1 MISIPLICVP
11 STFTPYFVRAPAL
24 ESPTPQLRAVC
35 PPKPRRMASGLSFS
49 ITSVTN
55 LGLTGRK
62 WILSAI
68 LSSVWMVAMFGL
80 TRMERIPSSLRA
92 LRHWL
97 PE

>member
-1 MISIPLICVP
+1 
-11 STFTPYFVRAPAL
+11 
-24 ESPTPQLRAVC
+24 
-35 PPKPRRMASGLSFS
+35 
-49 ITSVTN
+49 VTN
-55 LGLTGRK
+55 SGFTGRK

-80 TRMERIPSSLRA
+80 TRIERIPSSLRA